1 MNESVRSVILEL
13 DPEIPLVDAKTL
25 KERIDDTLSNRR
37 TPMILLQIFGG
48 VALALSAIGIYGVLC
63 YSVNHRQREI
73 GIRIAIGARVRQIGL
88 MVLRSGLKLV
98 ISGLVLGAV
107 GAYALTRYVESLL
120 FGVGAV
126 DAVAFF
132 GSAFLLAVIGV
143 LACYLPA
150 LRASRMDPLILLRE
164 E

>member
-1 MNESVRSVILEL
+1 MNESVRSVVLEL
-13 DPEIPLVDAKTL
+13 DPEIPLMDVKTL
-25 KERIDDTLSNRR
+25 KERVDDSLSDRR
-37 TPMILLQIFGG
+37 TPMVLLQIFGG
-48 VALALSAIGIYGVLC
+48 VALVLSAIGIYGVLC
-63 YSVNHRQREI
+63 YSVNQRRREI

-88 MVLRSGLKLV
+88 MVLRSGLRLV

-126 DAVAFF
+126 DSVAFF
-132 GSAFLLAVIGV
+132 GSAFLLAAIGV

-150 LRASRMDPLILLRE
+150 LRASRVDPLTLLRE